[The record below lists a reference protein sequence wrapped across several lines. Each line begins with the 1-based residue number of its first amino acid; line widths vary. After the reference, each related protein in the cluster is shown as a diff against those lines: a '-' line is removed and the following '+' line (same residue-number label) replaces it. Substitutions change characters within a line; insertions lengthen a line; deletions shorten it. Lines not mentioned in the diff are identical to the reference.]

1 MATLIAVTVGGY
13 RRTYGGTVADPSDGG
28 AQEVEREAMFFA
40 VLRERTRPVDPLSRT
55 PAALPAVAGT
65 PSRYEEADREI
76 SEWLEEAEDE
86 GRRIL
91 DQARAEA
98 ARLRL
103 EAHEQA
109 ERLRQAAERAATEAA
124 RDRDRLLR
132 QADVEASQAQAAAN
146 ARAAELLRE
155 AAEEAA
161 TLYADRVAHA
171 EREAT
176 WLRTQAESDAR
187 ALQSHAAATVQALQ
201 ADVGV
206 LRDQLA
212 ALVEHASQL
221 LPALD
226 AAAQSPALGPGRATT
241 LGGPAVQAID
251 AAEAPDDRGLGRLVE
266 LLAEEQFD
274 AEGGGTGSTDADAST
289 PTVTRRRPLG
299 RLLRRT

>member
-1 MATLIAVTVGGY
+1 
-13 RRTYGGTVADPSDGG
+13 
-28 AQEVEREAMFFA
+28 MFFA
-40 VLRERTRPVDPLSRT
+40 VLRERSRPVDPLSRT
-55 PAALPAVAGT
+55 PTALPAADDALV
-65 PSRYEEADREI
+65 RYQEADREI
-76 SEWLEEAEDE
+76 SEWLEEAEEE

-109 ERLRQAAERAATEAA
+109 ERLRQAAERAAATAA
-124 RDRDRLLR
+124 RDRDQLLR
-132 QADVEASQAQAAAN
+132 QADVEASRAQAAAN
-146 ARAAELLRE
+146 ARAADLLNE

-206 LRDQLA
+206 LKDQLA
-212 ALVEHASQL
+212 AVVEHASQL

-226 AAAQSPALGPGRATT
+226 AASQSLALGPG
-241 LGGPAVQAID
+241 GGPALDAPAPQAIE
-251 AAEAPDDRGLGRLVE
+251 AAEAPGDRGLGRLVE
-266 LLAEEQFD
+266 PLAEEQFD
-274 AEGGGTGSTDADAST
+274 TEADESESVGPDAST
-289 PTVTRRRPLG
+289 PTVVRRRPLG